1 MQLAIPVLHNPQ
13 IHGEVGKPYIN
24 HYLNYGS
31 ISREEF
37 FDDID
42 SVNEWL
48 NHIKVNMEKYTKH
61 DHLIR
66 NYWKISL
73 NPKIELVEVKTLD
86 TGEEVCLIKTHLIK
100 MVQRRWRN
108 KRKNN

>member
-37 FDDID
+37 FGDID
-42 SVNEWL
+42 SVNELL
-48 NHIKVNMEKYTKH
+48 NQIKLNMARYTKH

-86 TGEEVCLIKTHLIK
+86 SGEEICLIKTHLIK
-100 MVQRRWRN
+100 MIQRRWRAN
-108 KRKNN
+108 RIN